1 MKFQTLVPT
10 TLLRLRV
17 RAFHPLVL
25 ACAMAASLTSPLA
38 SAQTVPGTPA
48 AISAAAA
55 AASNAITSVQYAAQ
69 GPGRVQLVFELRKPL
84 TQLPAGFSV
93 SNPSRVAIDLPDTLN
108 ALENSQINA
117 GEGDLRSI
125 NVVQAGTRTRVVLN
139 LARSMSFEPRL
150 DGNKLLVL
158 LTSTGNAESTPT
170 LQRFAAIK
178 GAADEQH
185 SVGSVD
191 FRRGSNGEGRV
202 LLDLSDPRI
211 EVDIRRQGRKLVV
224 DFLDAKMA
232 AELQRKLDV
241 RDFGTPVQSVD
252 ISAAGNNV
260 HLVVDSEGNWD
271 HSAYQ
276 AEKQFVVEV
285 RRAVEDPNK
294 LVQGPNKAYNG
305 DKLSLNFQ
313 NVEIR
318 SVLQVIADFT
328 GLNIIA
334 ADNVTGNINLRLKD
348 VPWDQALDI
357 ILQTRN
363 LSMKRQGNVV
373 LISPA
378 EEVAAKEKTARE
390 SAQALSEL
398 EVVHSEIIQLNY
410 QRAEDIQ
417 KLLLNTGTAGATG
430 GATGGQSMLSKRG
443 SVSIDARTNTV
454 FVRDT
459 DPRLEEIR
467 KIISRIDVA
476 VRQVLI
482 EARIVIAKDLFNRQ
496 LGARLGVLGSHSLGN
511 GSVNVGTYA
520 NGGLAG
526 VTSTPN
532 VNLPAVG
539 NTSNLALTLLN
550 GDSSNLLSLE
560 LSALEA
566 DSKGKVV
573 SSPRVI
579 TADKQKAQIEQGTE
593 IPYQTSG
600 SNGQNTVTFKPAVLS
615 LAVTPRITPDGRV
628 AMDLEIKKDAVGTI
642 YNGIPSI
649 DTNRIATQLLVDDGE
664 TAVLGGI
671 YTIDTTDAEDK
682 VPGLGDVPYVGNLFK
697 RTTRTQ
703 NKSELLIFITPRVLR
718 DSLGVR

>member
-10 TLLRLRV
+10 TPLRLRTHGF
-17 RAFHPLVL
+17 RPLVM
-25 ACAMAASLTSPLA
+25 ACAMAACLTSPLA
-38 SAQTVPGTPA
+38 LAQAVPGTAASPAPA
-48 AISAAAA
+48 ATGD
-55 AASNAITSVQYAAQ
+55 SNAVTAVQFAAQ
-69 GPGRVQLVFELRKPL
+69 GPGRVLLTFDLKKPL
-84 TQLPAGFSV
+84 AQLPAGFSV

-108 ALENSQINA
+108 GLEKNQITA
-117 GEGDLRSI
+117 GEGDLRSV

-139 LARSMSFEPRL
+139 LARPMSFEPRL
-150 DGNKLLVL
+150 EGNRLYVL
-158 LTSTGNAESTPT
+158 LTSTATAESTPT

-178 GAADEQH
+178 APLDEQH
-185 SVGSVD
+185 SVGKVD
-191 FRRGSNGEGRV
+191 FRRGSNGEGRI

-232 AELQRKLDV
+232 ADLQRKLDV
-241 RDFGTPVQSVD
+241 RDFDTPVQSVD
-252 ISAAGNNV
+252 VSTSGANV
-260 HLVVDSEGNWD
+260 HLVVDADGNWD

-276 AEKQFVVEV
+276 AEKQFVLEL

-313 NVEIR
+313 NVELR

-334 ADNVTGNINLRLKD
+334 ADTVTGNITLRLKD

-378 EEVAAKEKTARE
+378 EEVAAKEKAALEVVQAR
-390 SAQALSEL
+390 AEL
-398 EVVHSEIIQLNY
+398 EAVHSEIIQLNY

-417 KLLLNTGTAGATG
+417 KLLVNQGG
-430 GATGGQSMLSKRG
+430 GAQGSQSMLSKRG

-459 DPRLEEIR
+459 DARLEEIR
-467 KIISRIDVA
+467 RIVSRIDVA
-476 VRQVLI
+476 VRQVMI
-482 EARIVIAKDLFNRQ
+482 EARIVIAKDNFNRQ
-496 LGARLGVLGSHSLGN
+496 LGARLGVLGSQRVGGGSLN
-511 GSVNVGTYA
+511 IGTYA
-520 NGGLAG
+520 NGGLNG
-526 VTSTPN
+526 VLSTPN
-532 VNLPAVG
+532 VNLPAAG
-539 NTSNLALTLLN
+539 GTSNLALTLLN
-550 GDSSNLLSLE
+550 SDSSSLLSLE

-579 TADKQKAQIEQGTE
+579 TSDKQKAMIEQGTE

-600 SNGQNTVTFKPAVLS
+600 SNGANTVTFKPAVLS

-628 AMDLEIKKDAVGTI
+628 AMDLEVKKDTVGQV
-642 YNGIPSI
+642 YNTIPSI

-671 YTIDTTDAEDK
+671 YTIDSSNAEDK
-682 VPGLGDVPYVGNLFK
+682 VPGLGDVPYLGNLFK
-697 RTTRTQ
+697 RTTRTE